1 VGAPT
6 VRTAIFRAL
15 VESLSGWV
23 GGNHDNVRL
32 VFVAFQG
39 AMAMK
44 RDTLIT
50 VLLVM
55 AGIVLAFVLFG
66 AGAFWKGRATPR
78 RSSWLPFQ
86 PGCPYSAELGNSQ
99 GFEAAVP
106 SSRPKRAI

>member
-1 VGAPT
+1 MGART
-6 VRTAIFRAL
+6 ARTAIFHAL
-15 VESLSGWV
+15 VERLSGWV

-66 AGAFWKGRATPR
+66 AGVWWKSKTVRRAFLSFDNQRRGTVGPGRILERNGSSARQFRLKR
-78 RSSWLPFQ
+78 RL
-86 PGCPYSAELGNSQ
+86 L
-99 GFEAAVP
+99 
-106 SSRPKRAI
+106 